1 MTPDM
6 LPPDPPDSTSPQ
18 STPPVPFTQMTPEQ
32 RADLRERFLTAVA
45 EMYRLPKRVLSGDTG
60 PVTAEQAR
68 DMERFYQFAL
78 GGRCELIDSMIDR
91 ATAEAAT
98 DRSLST

>member
-1 MTPDM
+1 MTTDM
-6 LPPDPPDSTSPQ
+6 MPPEPPTSTPP

-45 EMYRLPKRVLSGDTG
+45 ERYRLPKRVLSGDTG

-78 GGRCELIDSMIDR
+78 GGRCDLIDSMIDR

-98 DRSLST
+98 DRSLSP

>member
-1 MTPDM
+1 MNSPRTGR
-6 LPPDPPDSTSPQ
+6 PPSFAKMS
-18 STPPVPFTQMTPEQ
+18 PEQ